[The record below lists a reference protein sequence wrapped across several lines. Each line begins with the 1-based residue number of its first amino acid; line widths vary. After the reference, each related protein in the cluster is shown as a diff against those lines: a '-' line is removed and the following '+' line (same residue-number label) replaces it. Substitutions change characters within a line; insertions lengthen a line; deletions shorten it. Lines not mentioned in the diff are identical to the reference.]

1 MKRNQVWKV
10 ELTKEAFELLQRE
23 PMKVIP
29 FEMAKKSKKFPFRD
43 LDWFDQKKEDFQI
56 SQRQQRKEDVFSML
70 HKRNQ
75 NFEMTFSPEEENI
88 LLSAY
93 EKNTVRI
100 FFFLCQHPSFAWQ
113 IQRSFFFFFE
123 RLESDSQNLFLSKMK
138 QWMNLDLFQSH
149 YRYHEMERFLPDEE
163 IWDMEA
169 LSLLQKEYLEKWK
182 MKDNHEKIKM
192 NSLGTHLPLIS
203 LFRRILQSY
212 LLFHRIQAKISSP
225 FFVRKSLFLEYFEK
239 ELLSEVLAQFKI
251 LHITESWTMH
261 TVSLLRS
268 YTQIQ
273 KKFFL
278 SSSPRLQPFPPSLFH
293 QVSFK
298 SEIPLLPPSKVF
310 FSFSNPSSSTP
321 SKIQRWF
328 EQSFQFLLSN
338 VLLFEQDP
346 KRIQFVSEEIQPDFY
361 RLLLTFFPIKSN
373 LNVQK
378 ISFKERQWKESLLMS
393 FFRYEV
399 QTKIQTISN
408 VEYLLKISKHLK
420 YTIAQDHIRLVMSV
434 AKNHK
439 YRNMEMSDLL
449 QEGLLG
455 LTKAVERFEL
465 DRGYQ
470 FTTYATWWVHQALNR
485 VTLNGNQMIPI
496 PTHLQRKI
504 HTILST
510 SSQLTKQLSREPY
523 LEEIAQKLK
532 IPVQKVYQFLQTSMF
547 STRVVSLD
555 QKLGSNENRSYLHFL
570 HTPNTRPSVESRN
583 EMESWIFSEFS
594 PKKATLFKMI
604 YGVGAFEKHSLEELS
619 EIFLIS
625 EKRMRHLYKE
635 GMKKLQEMERK
646 IEERNGENWE

>member
-1 MKRNQVWKV
+1 MKRNQVWKT

-23 PMKVIP
+23 PIKVMDLPII
-29 FEMAKKSKKFPFRD
+29 KKSKPFPFRSP
-43 LDWFDQKKEDFQI
+43 DWFFQKKEDFEI
-56 SQRQQRKEDVFSML
+56 SLRQQKKEYVFSML

-100 FFFLCQHPSFAWQ
+100 FFFLCQNPSFAWQ
-113 IQRSFFFFFE
+113 IQRYFFFFFE

-138 QWMNLDLFQSH
+138 QWMNLEIFQSH
-149 YRYHEMERFLPDEE
+149 YRYHEMERFLPEANLWEMD
-163 IWDMEA
+163 A

-182 MKDNHEKIKM
+182 IKDNHEKIKM

-212 LLFHRIQAKISSP
+212 LLFYRLQPKISCS
-225 FFVRKSLFLEYFEK
+225 FLIRKSVFLEYFEK

-261 TVSLLRS
+261 TVSFLRS
-268 YTQIQ
+268 YTKTQ
-273 KKFFL
+273 KDFLFQSHLRPFQPGLFYQVFLQFDPAFQKRSSPSFL
-278 SSSPRLQPFPPSLFH
+278 SSS
-293 QVSFK
+293 
-298 SEIPLLPPSKVF
+298 
-310 FSFSNPSSSTP
+310 NSSSWTP
-321 SKIQRWF
+321 LKIQHWF
-328 EQSFQFLLSN
+328 EQSFQFFLSN

-346 KRIQFVSEEIQPDFY
+346 KRIQFVSEQIQSDLY
-361 RLLLTFFPIKSN
+361 RLFLTFFPMKSDFD
-373 LNVQK
+373 QK
-378 ISFKERQWKESLLMS
+378 PSLKERQWKESLLMNLC
-393 FFRYEV
+393 RYEI
-399 QTKIQTISN
+399 QKKKQTISN

-510 SSQLTKQLSREPY
+510 SSQLAKQLSREPY

-547 STRVVSLD
+547 STRLVSLD

-570 HTPNTRPSVESRN
+570 HTPNPRPNVQSRN
-583 EMESWIFSEFS
+583 EVESWIFSEFS
-594 PKKATLFKMI
+594 PKMATLFKMM
-604 YGVGAFEKHSLEELS
+604 YGVGPFEKHSLEELS
-619 EIFLIS
+619 EFFSLS
-625 EKRMRHLYKE
+625 QKRMRFLYKE
-635 GMKKLQEMERK
+635 GMKKLQEMEKK